1 MGCQIIPNINI
12 SASPIPANFF
22 ISLYVSLPFPPHKI
36 LPNTIKRSCVVFGSF
51 YATLLSTIFF
61 HTNTNKQTIYLS
73 ILTVVLAM
81 LVPLFFIEEHFQ
93 EPDKVGDELSPL
105 VAKLFLVPDRGV
117 RSVLLNQVGFFTKN
131 LNKNALNS
139 SVFEPLCSGF
149 NDSSPVLRELT
160 LKATHALLPSLHPPN
175 LEKLS
180 RYLVRLQSDAESSL
194 RTNAVIFIAKIA
206 PHLSEVSKQKMLLP
220 AYVRSM
226 KDPFSP
232 CRLSALKSTMMS
244 KSLFTK
250 QDLATKVMPSVM
262 PLLLDPMMDI
272 RQEAF
277 RAVRDLL
284 EDVQQES
291 NRMTELGDPPMIG
304 APGTAPS
311 GGVPQ
316 RSLSQS
322 GTTATKA
329 VAPNIAA
336 RSSTASTNSSSRSGY
351 LGGISSWMGSSTAP
365 TPAVVNPIASTSA
378 PTARPITAPQPPA
391 QQFAAASLNA
401 PSPSPAADEGWGDEG
416 DDNWSDDDDDNDNAL
431 AFSNIGGGNQTI
443 KPSTTTNNAPS
454 MGGFGGGMDD
464 DPFASLGMKTAA
476 VVKPR
481 VGASKGKLALPKKK
495 PPAKKLTIDRS
506 DVGDGW
512 DDF

>member
-1 MGCQIIPNINI
+1 
-12 SASPIPANFF
+12 
-22 ISLYVSLPFPPHKI
+22 
-36 LPNTIKRSCVVFGSF
+36 
-51 YATLLSTIFF
+51 
-61 HTNTNKQTIYLS
+61 
-73 ILTVVLAM
+73 M

-175 LEKLS
+175 VEKLS

-244 KSLFTK
+244 KTLFTK

-262 PLLLDPMMDI
+262 PLLLDPMTDV

-277 RAVRDLL
+277 RVVRELL

-291 NRMTELGDPPMIG
+291 NRMTELGDPLMIG
-304 APGTAPS
+304 APGTAPT
-311 GGVPQ
+311 GGAPQ
-316 RSLSQS
+316 RSRPQQS
-322 GTTATKA
+322 GTTPTTG
-329 VAPNIAA
+329 VAPSTTA
-336 RSSTASTNSSSRSGY
+336 RTTSAASTNSNSSSGY

-365 TPAVVNPIASTSA
+365 APVVVNPIASTSA
-378 PTARPITAPQPPA
+378 PTSTARPITVPQPPI

-401 PSPSPAADEGWGDEG
+401 PAPAPAADDGWGDEG

-443 KPSTTTNNAPS
+443 KPSTTTNNASS
-454 MGGFGGGMDD
+454 MGDFGGGMGMDD

-476 VVKPR
+476 IVKPR
-481 VGASKGKLALPKKK
+481 VGASKGKLVLPKKK
-495 PPAKKLTIDRS
+495 PPAKKLTIDKN

>member
-1 MGCQIIPNINI
+1 
-12 SASPIPANFF
+12 
-22 ISLYVSLPFPPHKI
+22 
-36 LPNTIKRSCVVFGSF
+36 
-51 YATLLSTIFF
+51 
-61 HTNTNKQTIYLS
+61 
-73 ILTVVLAM
+73 M

-175 LEKLS
+175 VEKLS

-244 KSLFTK
+244 KTLFTK

-262 PLLLDPMMDI
+262 PLLLDPMTDV

-277 RAVRDLL
+277 RVVRELL

-291 NRMTELGDPPMIG
+291 NRMTELGDPLMVG
-304 APGTAPS
+304 APGTAPT
-311 GGVPQ
+311 GGAPQ
-316 RSLSQS
+316 RSRPQQS
-322 GTTATKA
+322 GTTPTTG
-329 VAPNIAA
+329 VAPSTTA
-336 RSSTASTNSSSRSGY
+336 RTTSAASTNSNSSSGY

-365 TPAVVNPIASTSA
+365 APVVVNPIASTSA
-378 PTARPITAPQPPA
+378 PTSTARPITVPQPPI

-401 PSPSPAADEGWGDEG
+401 PAPAPAADDGWGDEG
-416 DDNWSDDDDDNDNAL
+416 DDNWSDDDDDDDNDNAL

-443 KPSTTTNNAPS
+443 KPSTTTNNASS
-454 MGGFGGGMDD
+454 MAGFGGGMDD

-495 PPAKKLTIDRS
+495 PPAKKLTIDKS